1 VQGDSSA
8 SVRNLRPRSSRSIYG
23 RSPLDNGDAER
34 SDARAQREEHE
45 KNWIGLVG
53 SLDRRSRDGNLA
65 RVSAYRVWAE
75 IDLDAL
81 THNLAVIRA
90 RAGAGVRVMLV
101 VKADAYGHGAIA
113 VGNHAVRCG
122 IAALGVGTSAEAL
135 ELRQS
140 GLRVP
145 ILVLGTIIDEEAAD
159 ALRHDVHIA
168 LHSSDRRAMIQDL
181 AKRLGLRAKV
191 HLNVD
196 TGMGRLGVLPGRAI
210 ELLREIRSSS
220 HLELCGTMT
229 HVSAPD
235 GALSASTA
243 EQGRL
248 FESVLREAREQKLLR
263 GWIHM
268 ANSASM
274 FTGMR
279 PRYDTVRPG
288 ISAYG
293 ILPSDLPGAGELRPV
308 MSLKSQVV
316 FLKDIPRG
324 APVGYASTWRAEQP
338 TRIATLPVGYDD
350 GVPWRVANR
359 AEVLVRG
366 TRAPV
371 IGRISMDYT
380 TIDVGH
386 IRGVKVGDTATL
398 IGTDGGQSISVE
410 EVACHADTIA
420 YEITCSVGKRVKR
433 TYVGG
438 AEIELPNQLAPT
450 FAPRDQVPGSARAPA
465 QTRAPPWDRSLG
477 RLDTDPFGARRIAR
491 AGMDA
496 NRMERSEP
504 PSAFPLAPDANTPP
518 DARTPSEP

>member
-1 VQGDSSA
+1 
-8 SVRNLRPRSSRSIYG
+8 
-23 RSPLDNGDAER
+23 
-34 SDARAQREEHE
+34 
-45 KNWIGLVG
+45 
-53 SLDRRSRDGNLA
+53 LDRCSRDGNLA

-81 THNLAVIRA
+81 THNLAVIRS
-90 RAGAGVRVMLV
+90 RAGPGVRIMLV

-113 VGNHAVRCG
+113 IGNHAVRCG
-122 IAALGVGTSAEAL
+122 VAALGVGTSAEAL

-181 AKRLGLRAKV
+181 ARRLGLRAKV

-210 ELLREIRSSS
+210 ELLREIRASS
-220 HLELCGTMT
+220 HLDLCGTMT

-235 GALSASTA
+235 GALSASTT

-248 FESVLREAREQKLLR
+248 FESVLREARELHLLR
-263 GWIHM
+263 GWVHM
-268 ANSASM
+268 ANSASV

-293 ILPSDLPGAGELRPV
+293 ILPSDLPGAGDLRPV
-308 MSLKSQVV
+308 LALKSQVV

-324 APVGYASTWRAEQP
+324 ATVGYASTWRAEQP
-338 TRIATLPVGYDD
+338 TRIATVPIGYND
-350 GVPWRVANR
+350 GMPWRVANR

-366 TRAPV
+366 TRAPI
-371 IGRISMDYT
+371 IGRVSMDYV
-380 TIDVGH
+380 TIDVGR
-386 IRGVKVGDTATL
+386 IRGVKVGDTVTL
-398 IGTDGGQSISVE
+398 IGTDGGQSIGVE
-410 EVACHADTIA
+410 EVARHADTIA
-420 YEITCSVGKRVKR
+420 YEITCSVGKRVMR
-433 TYVGG
+433 TYHGG
-438 AEIELPNQLAPT
+438 GEI
-450 FAPRDQVPGSARAPA
+450 DVPSQPFDAAAHAALGARTTDARYFTALHGGDSSDAREARGSAPAEKPSRSANENATPPRAP
-465 QTRAPPWDRSLG
+465 
-477 RLDTDPFGARRIAR
+477 
-491 AGMDA
+491 
-496 NRMERSEP
+496 
-504 PSAFPLAPDANTPP
+504 
-518 DARTPSEP
+518 